1 MGGMLTPSKESEI
14 IKMIRLDNPKK
25 LQEFLIS
32 NNIDSN
38 SLYTNRKRTLIQLC
52 CYYTSPRCLSKLIEL
67 KYDYNKKEISTDYT
81 PLYIACKFNCL
92 KIVEMLLSQKD
103 INVLQANVDNFN
115 EFEISFLRGNYEI
128 CYYLLF
134 EYKKNEN
141 KNNIDNDKDQEINTK
156 MNMNIYNDENI
167 VINQNN
173 PYQKFFY
180 TPNFNLEKYMT
191 LQNSNQYPLF
201 NMKLFYESLYNKVS
215 PEECSSFAAE
225 RKKTKDLLT
234 KVPDPN
240 ETWGHFFKRLA
251 NMELYNPPLVDKR
264 NVSQMNSL
272 YMNTQMKLLENE
284 YGIKMKYYNPE
295 ETKYVLDDEQEEE
308 KPIIR
313 VENTEKKLL
322 KDESQSLSLKNN
334 LKDNNSENNNIL
346 NVNINKTRNRE
357 RERKIEA
364 GKISSND
371 NMCVIN
377 INNKSSDRPIKSN
390 KENDEINEED
400 EK

>member
-134 EYKKNEN
+134 E
-141 KNNIDNDKDQEINTK
+141 
-156 MNMNIYNDENI
+156 
-167 VINQNN
+167 
-173 PYQKFFY
+173 
-180 TPNFNLEKYMT
+180 
-191 LQNSNQYPLF
+191 
-201 NMKLFYESLYNKVS
+201 
-215 PEECSSFAAE
+215 
-225 RKKTKDLLT
+225 
-234 KVPDPN
+234 
-240 ETWGHFFKRLA
+240 
-251 NMELYNPPLVDKR
+251 
-264 NVSQMNSL
+264 
-272 YMNTQMKLLENE
+272 
-284 YGIKMKYYNPE
+284 
-295 ETKYVLDDEQEEE
+295 
-308 KPIIR
+308 
-313 VENTEKKLL
+313 
-322 KDESQSLSLKNN
+322 
-334 LKDNNSENNNIL
+334 
-346 NVNINKTRNRE
+346 
-357 RERKIEA
+357 
-364 GKISSND
+364 
-371 NMCVIN
+371 
-377 INNKSSDRPIKSN
+377 
-390 KENDEINEED
+390 
-400 EK
+400 